1 MKPAIAFLFLA
12 SLSASEVTYTPT
24 ALDKKQAVM
33 WKVVGC
39 LDAAAPKS
47 LELNAGNM
55 YQALST
61 HGYHFLTMAESTDV
75 MNTVQAKSFWARVV
89 QYGGW
94 AMAGGAAVMQ
104 FKIVAAKPQI
114 VNGLT
119 IGGGF
124 LNTILPL
131 AEKKVPG
138 PPSWIGLLVHDQ
150 EIVRLSPGDCQTRVV
165 LGQYEGAQSF
175 TVQIPVP

>member
-1 MKPAIAFLFLA
+1 MKLTIAFLFLA

-47 LELNAGNM
+47 VELNAGNM
-55 YQALST
+55 YQALSVK
-61 HGYHFLTMAESTDV
+61 GYHFMTMAESTDV

-94 AMAGGAAVMQ
+94 AMAGGAGIMQ
-104 FKIVAAKPQI
+104 FKVITAKPQI
-114 VNGLT
+114 INGLT

-131 AEKKVPG
+131 AQKKVPG
-138 PPSWIGLLVHDQ
+138 PPSWLSLLVHDQ

-165 LGQYEGAQSF
+165 LGQYEGVASF
-175 TVQIPVP
+175 MVPLQ